1 MMQLNAKLNDPNV
14 KKRIKS
20 IMSESS
26 AALTRIEDERV
37 FLKDTVSDLSDEFD
51 IPKKIIKKMIKAYH
65 KQSFNEES
73 EEQEQFLDIYQTV
86 MLSNVTTG

>member
-1 MMQLNAKLNDPNV
+1 MQLNAKLNDPNV